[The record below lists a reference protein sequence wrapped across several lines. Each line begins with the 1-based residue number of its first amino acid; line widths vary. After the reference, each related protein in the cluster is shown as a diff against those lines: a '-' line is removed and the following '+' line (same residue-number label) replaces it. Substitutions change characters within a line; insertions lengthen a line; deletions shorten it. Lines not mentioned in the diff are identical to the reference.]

1 MSFNV
6 EEGAIKFKKIKIFLI
21 LVLFLLFIILID
33 FFVRSTMN
41 VSNFYDFKNFE
52 NKSDYKNIN
61 LSKNVFI
68 SNKVLNLN
76 FEESFYSLLN
86 DNLISYSGYYY
97 VLFNS
102 SEDYSVF
109 SAKNNKF
116 LFTLKFKDFVFV
128 IKNVI
133 FTLNN
138 LYKTLEIYDS
148 SGNNTLVLNF
158 LSSILSV
165 DYNNDFLVLGLSNGE
180 IYIYKQGKMIYM
192 EDSLERRFPT
202 CFVKLNSNNKYLI
215 SLKGNS
221 EYVLEVIDLE
231 NNYKK
236 ILELTNLTISS
247 LESFETFLKIDDYHN
262 LFIEGRSSLVVINIK
277 SGRIFKVENKNS
289 ILRAS
294 YDYFQNIYRVYFY
307 SEDDK
312 IINIKT
318 YSANSFRLFD
328 NVFIKDEISSFV
340 EFGKGLLYFN
350 SNNDLKYLGLG
361 Q

>member
-6 EEGAIKFKKIKIFLI
+6 EKGTIKFRKLKIFLI
-21 LVLFLLFIILID
+21 LSLFLLFIILID
-33 FFVRSTMN
+33 FFIRSTMN

-52 NKSDYKNIN
+52 KKSDYKNIN
-61 LSKNVFI
+61 LSKNVFV

-76 FEESFYSLLN
+76 FRESCYSILS
-86 DNLISYSGYYY
+86 DNLISYSDYYY
-97 VLFNS
+97 VLFKYG
-102 SEDYSVF
+102 EDYSVF
-109 SAKNNKF
+109 SAKDNKF
-116 LFTLKFKDFVFV
+116 LFKLRFKDFVFV
-128 IKNVI
+128 INNLI

-138 LYKTLEIYDS
+138 LYKTLEVYDS
-148 SGNNTLVLNF
+148 NGNNILLLNF

-165 DYNNDFLVLGLSNGE
+165 DYNNEFLVLGLSNGE
-180 IYIYKQGKMIYM
+180 IYIYKQGKIIYM
-192 EDSLERRFPT
+192 ENFLEKKFPT
-202 CFVKLNSNNKYLI
+202 CFVKLSSDNKYLV

-221 EYVLEVIDLE
+221 EYFLEIIDLE

-236 ILELTNLTISS
+236 ILELNNLTIN
-247 LESFETFLKIDDYHN
+247 SFETFIKIDNYHN
-262 LFIEGRSSLVVINIK
+262 LFIEGKNSFMVINIK

-294 YDYFQNIYRVYFY
+294 YDYFQNIYRVYLYFE
-307 SEDDK
+307 SEK

-328 NVFIKDEISSFV
+328 NIFIKDEISSFV

>member
-1 MSFNV
+1 MSFNA
-6 EEGAIKFKKIKIFLI
+6 EEGATKFRKLKFFLI
-21 LVLFLLFIILID
+21 LNLFLLFIILID
-33 FFVRSTMN
+33 FFIRSIMN

-52 NKSDYKNIN
+52 KKSDYKNIN
-61 LSKNVFI
+61 LSKNVFV

-76 FEESFYSLLN
+76 FVESCYSLLSN
-86 DNLISYSGYYY
+86 NLISYSDYYY
-97 VLFNS
+97 VLLNS

-109 SAKNNKF
+109 SVKNNKF

-128 IKNVI
+128 INNLI
-133 FTLNN
+133 FTLDN

-148 SGNNTLVLNF
+148 GGNNILVLNF

-165 DYNNDFLVLGLSNGE
+165 DYNNEVLVLGLSNGE
-180 IYIYKQGKMIYM
+180 VNIYKQGKIIYT
-192 EDSLERRFPT
+192 ENFLERKFPT
-202 CFVKLNSNNKYLI
+202 WFVKLSFDNRYLV

-221 EYVLEVIDLE
+221 KYFLEIIDLE
-231 NNYKK
+231 SNYKK
-236 ILELTNLTISS
+236 ILELSNLAIN
-247 LESFETFLKIDDYHN
+247 SFETFIKMDDYYN
-262 LFIEGRSSLVVINIK
+262 LFIESENSLVVINIK

-294 YDYFQNIYRVYFY
+294 YDYLQNIYRIYFY
-307 SEDDK
+307 SESEK

-328 NVFIKDEISSFV
+328 NIFIKDEISSFV

-350 SNNDLKYLGLG
+350 TNNDLKYLGLG

>member
-1 MSFNV
+1 MSFNA
-6 EEGAIKFKKIKIFLI
+6 EEGAIKFRKLKFFLI
-21 LVLFLLFIILID
+21 LNLFLLFIILID
-33 FFVRSTMN
+33 FFIRSIMN

-52 NKSDYKNIN
+52 KKSDYKNIN
-61 LSKNVFI
+61 LSKNVFV

-76 FEESFYSLLN
+76 FVESCYSLLS
-86 DNLISYSGYYY
+86 DNLISYSDYYY
-97 VLFNS
+97 VLLNS

-109 SAKNNKF
+109 SVKNNKF

-128 IKNVI
+128 INNLI
-133 FTLNN
+133 FTLDN

-148 SGNNTLVLNF
+148 GGNNILVLNF

-165 DYNNDFLVLGLSNGE
+165 DYNNEVLVLGLSNGE
-180 IYIYKQGKMIYM
+180 VNIYKQGKIIYT
-192 EDSLERRFPT
+192 ENFLERKFPT
-202 CFVKLNSNNKYLI
+202 WFVKLSFDNRYLV

-221 EYVLEVIDLE
+221 KYFLEIIDLE
-231 NNYKK
+231 SNYKK
-236 ILELTNLTISS
+236 ILELSNLAIN
-247 LESFETFLKIDDYHN
+247 SFETFIKMDDYYN
-262 LFIEGRSSLVVINIK
+262 LFIESENSLVVINIK

-294 YDYFQNIYRVYFY
+294 YDYLQNIYRIYFY
-307 SEDDK
+307 SESEK

-328 NVFIKDEISSFV
+328 NIFIKDEISSFV

-350 SNNDLKYLGLG
+350 TNNDLKYLGLG

>member
-6 EEGAIKFKKIKIFLI
+6 EEGTIKFRKLKIFLI
-21 LVLFLLFIILID
+21 LSLFLLFIILID
-33 FFVRSTMN
+33 FFIRPTIN

-52 NKSDYKNIN
+52 NKSYYKNIN

-76 FEESFYSLLN
+76 FRESFYSLLS
-86 DNLISYSGYYY
+86 DKLISYSDYYY
-97 VLFNS
+97 VLFDS

-109 SAKNNKF
+109 SVKNNKF

-128 IKNVI
+128 INNLI

-148 SGNNTLVLNF
+148 SGNNILVLNF
-158 LSSILSV
+158 LNSILSV
-165 DYNNDFLVLGLSNGE
+165 DYNNEILVLGLSNGE
-180 IYIYKQGKMIYM
+180 VYIYKQGKIIYK
-192 EDSLERRFPT
+192 EDFSKRNFPT
-202 CFVKLNSNNKYLI
+202 CFVKLSSDNKYLVL
-215 SLKGNS
+215 LKGNL
-221 EYVLEVIDLE
+221 EYFLEIIDLE
-231 NNYKK
+231 SNYKK
-236 ILELTNLTISS
+236 ILELNNIAID
-247 LESFETFLKIDDYHN
+247 SFETFIKIDDYHN
-262 LFIEGRSSLVVINIK
+262 LFIEGKNSLVVINIK
-277 SGRIFKVENKNS
+277 SGKIFKVENKNS

-307 SEDDK
+307 FESEK

-340 EFGKGLLYFN
+340 EFEKGLLYFN
-350 SNNDLKYLGLG
+350 GNNDLKYLGLG

>member
-6 EEGAIKFKKIKIFLI
+6 EEGTSKFRKLKIFLI
-21 LVLFLLFIILID
+21 LSLFLLFIILID
-33 FFVRSTMN
+33 FFIRSTMN

-61 LSKNVFI
+61 LSKNVFV

-76 FEESFYSLLN
+76 FRESYYSLLS
-86 DNLISYSGYYY
+86 DNLISSSNYYY

-102 SEDYSVF
+102 SKDYSVF

-116 LFTLKFKDFVFV
+116 LFTLKSKDFVFV
-128 IKNVI
+128 VKNLI
-133 FTLNN
+133 FTLND

-148 SGNNTLVLNF
+148 GGNNILVLNF

-165 DYNNDFLVLGLSNGE
+165 DYNNEVLVLGLSNGE
-180 IYIYKQGKMIYM
+180 IHIYKQGKIIYM
-192 EDSLERRFPT
+192 ENFLERKFPT
-202 CFVKLNSNNKYLI
+202 CFVKLSSDNKYLV
-215 SLKGNS
+215 SLKGN
-221 EYVLEVIDLE
+221 YKYFLEIIDLE
-231 NNYKK
+231 SDYKK
-236 ILELTNLTISS
+236 ILELNNLTIN
-247 LESFETFLKIDDYHN
+247 SFETFVKIDDYNN
-262 LFIEGRSSLVVINIK
+262 LFIEVENSLVVINIK

-307 SEDDK
+307 SESEK

-318 YSANSFRLFD
+318 YSASSFGLFD
-328 NVFIKDEISSFV
+328 NVFIRDEISSFV